1 MQLNSI
7 EKYYML
13 NIYYNFDIILIII
26 HIFKENIFKEN
37 I

>member
-26 HIFKENIFKEN
+26 HIFKENI
-37 I
+37 